1 MTPLQHL
8 EIMMRDLDSL
18 RQEVHD
24 QSILAE
30 IDRRSGELLYQYL
43 KTK

>member
-8 EIMMRDLDSL
+8 EIKMRDLDSL
-18 RQEVHD
+18 RREVHD

-43 KTK
+43 KTR